1 MDVMSRRTLI
11 PARTLTTLAAALL
24 SLIVLT
30 GCSGSSGGGDGGS
43 KHEAAAKGY
52 TSAKDVG
59 DALNCKDTLDNMKV
73 SGATDALLCPYA
85 GDNVVVSWFS
95 SAALAKSFQHRPPE
109 ASQPTIYVYGSNW
122 AVGCF
127 MKSVCTSA
135 QKVLGGKL
143 GTP

>member
-1 MDVMSRRTLI
+1 MDVMSHRTLI
-11 PARTLTTLAAALL
+11 PARTLSVAAALF
-24 SLIVLT
+24 SVIVLT
-30 GCSGSSGGGDGGS
+30 GCGGSSGGSDGGS

-143 GTP
+143 GTA

>member
-1 MDVMSRRTLI
+1 MDVMSHRTLI
-11 PARTLTTLAAALL
+11 PARALTALAATLL

-30 GCSGSSGGGDGGS
+30 GCSGSSGGSDGGS

-73 SGATDALLCPYA
+73 SGATDSLLCPYA

-95 SAALAKSFQHRPPE
+95 SAALAKSFQHRAPQ
-109 ASQPTIYVYGSNW
+109 ASQPTVYVYGSNW

-127 MKSVCTSA
+127 NNSA
-135 QKVLGGKL
+135 CESAHQVLGGKL
-143 GTP
+143 GTA

>member
-1 MDVMSRRTLI
+1 MDVMSHRTLI